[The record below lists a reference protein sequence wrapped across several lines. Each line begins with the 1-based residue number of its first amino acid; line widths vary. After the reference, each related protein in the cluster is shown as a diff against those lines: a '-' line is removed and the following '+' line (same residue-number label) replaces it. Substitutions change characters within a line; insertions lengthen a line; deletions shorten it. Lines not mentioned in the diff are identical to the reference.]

1 MSEPI
6 CTNCGYLIDSEGDYS
21 ECIKLHRFIIDWYCW
36 NSLSPDD
43 CPLKNG
49 DKGDDRE

>member
-6 CTNCGYLIDSEGDYS
+6 CTNCRYLVDFAGNYS
-21 ECIKLHRFIIDWYCW
+21 ECVKLHRFVDWYYW

-49 DKGDDRE
+49 DKENEE

>member
-6 CTNCGYLIDSEGDYS
+6 CTNCRYLVDFAGNYA
-21 ECIKLHRFIIDWYCW
+21 ECVKLHRFVDWYYW
-36 NSLSPDD
+36 KSLSPDD

-49 DKGDDRE
+49 DKEDEE